1 MPPWHVLLGAV
12 LLIVSLFHYLSGP
25 TGADWLEN
33 FNYIA
38 LGSVAL
44 CLPLIALRAAL
55 ALRRGV
61 SAALRCAVRAVP
73 PICLLFAVLGLKDGC
88 CSCAQMADASVCP
101 AYSPLAAAQPP
112 LFLSQY
118 LDIHP
123 LVTSQPKVIL

>member
-12 LLIVSLFHYLSGP
+12 LLIISLFHYLSGP

-61 SAALRCAVRAVP
+61 SAVLRCAVQCVLCCPFAC
-73 PICLLFAVLGLKDGC
+73 CL
-88 CSCAQMADASVCP
+88 
-101 AYSPLAAAQPP
+101 
-112 LFLSQY
+112 QY
-118 LDIHP
+118 LA
-123 LVTSQPKVIL
+123 